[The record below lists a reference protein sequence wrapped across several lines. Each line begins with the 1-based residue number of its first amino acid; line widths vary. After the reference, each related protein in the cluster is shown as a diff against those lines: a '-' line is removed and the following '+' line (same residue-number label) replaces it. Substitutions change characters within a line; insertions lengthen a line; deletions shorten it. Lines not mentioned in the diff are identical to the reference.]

1 MDFEKKL
8 VILSGKT
15 GQGTVLLERNGMGTF
30 VTVNAFSLPDLT
42 AGEYALGVKT
52 GQTVFRR
59 EIGSLGRIKSRFA
72 LPEGDYT
79 AVHFVLF
86 RTYDEEVVLY
96 GTSEARKMWDANV
109 MDGLRRNGLE
119 KKTTSDAHAAVA
131 ATAQEFRYSERKIE
145 DYFLEIDPARYHDT
159 AVAEVNYFDYG
170 KRGGEPQNG
179 YYDAPAAPSDLE
191 RRYLRARFTR
201 PQAPAQTASVQE
213 EAPAPAFA
221 PEPPPAADPPKI
233 KSASA
238 YTVEEAV
245 AAVKT
250 EAGFYATVKPQLDDL
265 FTRGERFAPLESA
278 LPGTRWVKVDYD
290 TGGRYYV
297 VGLIGAAPDYIAYG
311 VPGKYGAVPPVLE
324 GADFVP
330 LHAETPTGDGFWVL
344 FQSAENGKEIRKAP

>member
-191 RRYLRARFTR
+191 RQYLRARFTR

-221 PEPPPAADPPKI
+221 PEPPPAA
-233 KSASA
+233 
-238 YTVEEAV
+238 VGV
-245 AAVKT
+245 H
-250 EAGFYATVKPQLDDL
+250 
-265 FTRGERFAPLESA
+265 
-278 LPGTRWVKVDYD
+278 
-290 TGGRYYV
+290 GGRSGGGGKDRSRILRDRQAATRRFVYARRTFCAARERIAGYA
-297 VGLIGAAPDYIAYG
+297 VGKGGLRYG
-311 VPGKYGAVPPVLE
+311 RTLLRGGTDRRRARLYRVRRAG
-324 GADFVP
+324 
-330 LHAETPTGDGFWVL
+330 
-344 FQSAENGKEIRKAP
+344 